1 MKRAA
6 SECAWRW
13 RSSQSDPLLGLP
25 ANRTPAPAPLLAPKD
40 AYEFV
45 RRQVGSAASA
55 PKVFVY
61 KSTLNVNKLILKEY
75 SERFLDPLSPYS
87 QFAAEHI
94 IHMNLVDSRYYTR
107 KMSEADIFF
116 VPFYGRMAR
125 AKDISDRLKAETVR
139 MLRESKYWQRRGGR
153 DHVFVLSGAQ
163 RHFGQGIFGR
173 ELWRMMQSGILL
185 TVDSPRGND
194 LPREMTQ
201 FVVPYWVPPPGTR
214 GPRGQVIPNATFA
227 PREARNLDVWFEGTR
242 TRSKANNL
250 RNKILPCVFR
260 SCERS
265 LVTAHHTLADEKMVL
280 ETFDHML
287 RARFCL
293 CPLGVTPGSRRLFES
308 VSFNCVP
315 TLISDSLRVPYEE
328 WLDYSQMAVRIPEKC
343 AQMTPQLLTEHYM
356 ERFEDYRAAVEAVR
370 PLFLYRPMGP
380 SLDHSAVRDAYRKED
395 EARLRESRPRELSA
409 IDAVFATIKVAL
421 KI

>member
-1 MKRAA
+1 M
-6 SECAWRW
+6 
-13 RSSQSDPLLGLP
+13 
-25 ANRTPAPAPLLAPKD
+25 
-40 AYEFV
+40 
-45 RRQVGSAASA
+45 
-55 PKVFVY
+55 
-61 KSTLNVNKLILKEY
+61 
-75 SERFLDPLSPYS
+75 
-87 QFAAEHI
+87 
-94 IHMNLVDSRYYTR
+94 
-107 KMSEADIFF
+107 
-116 VPFYGRMAR
+116 
-125 AKDISDRLKAETVR
+125 
-139 MLRESKYWQRRGGR
+139 
-153 DHVFVLSGAQ
+153 FVLSGAQ

-370 PLFLYRPMGP
+370 PLFLYRSMGP